1 MDTPER
7 SEELHVCP
15 TRVDG
20 APVLFAHKVTAG
32 QCQDRQRGLYH
43 KCFTCIFNNA
53 FVSKNGAPVP
63 VGAGALGP
71 APKLRAASKL
81 QVG

>member
-1 MDTPER
+1 MQSQEP
-7 SEELHVCP
+7 SAGLQVCP
-15 TRVDG
+15 TRIDG

-43 KCFTCIFNNA
+43 KCFTCAFNNA
-53 FVSKNGAPVP
+53 YVAR
-63 VGAGALGP
+63 AQRP
-71 APKLRAASKL
+71 APATKFPPLKKL